1 MRVGLTPSFA
11 PPGSCDGGLFI
22 LRTAP
27 KMIFHR
33 FHSEKADVAEQA
45 GLIWSKE
52 RIFMG
57 GRTILDPIVGSGKF
71 AKRETS

>member
-1 MRVGLTPSFA
+1 
-11 PPGSCDGGLFI
+11 
-22 LRTAP
+22 
-27 KMIFHR
+27 MIFHR
-33 FHSEKADVAEQA
+33 CHSEKADVAEQA

-71 AKRETS
+71 PKRETS